1 MPMSFVHWTE
11 AGSWTCI
18 VQIAANM
25 ILPFSVTFL
34 MDIVETDY
42 TPGLVKII
50 MIIIFSVLIR

>member
-11 AGSWTCI
+11 ASGWTCI
-18 VQIAANM
+18 VQITANV

-50 MIIIFSVLIR
+50 IFSVLIR